1 MVLTWCTGILR
12 EWPNLRCLERN
23 GDTLGARGQADMTAS
38 CATTLLTL
46 NGGSSSIRFAMVQID
61 CIGLCDTTF
70 VVHDADGR
78 AQECRVIESTD
89 YGIARDM
96 ILDWLELQQSFS
108 SIQAVGHRAVT
119 VWAQR
124 A

>member
-1 MVLTWCTGILR
+1 
-12 EWPNLRCLERN
+12 
-23 GDTLGARGQADMTAS
+23 
-38 CATTLLTL
+38 
-46 NGGSSSIRFAMVQID
+46 MVQID